1 MTEHAQRRDEEPEMR
16 STPRLFIVHALA
28 AALAVSGSLGTAL
41 GAQSDDATPR
51 GTFLYTRPEKRTP
64 RRNRPAPPR
73 PTAASDRSL
82 GVAYTLYRADK
93 SGAPV
98 RVDPQQ
104 VLYSGDRVRLV
115 VEPNSN
121 GYLYVFH
128 AEEDGEATML
138 YPDDRLSSGANA
150 VTAHVPVQI
159 PSDQEPR
166 EDRQWFLV
174 SGEPTT
180 EHLYVVVA
188 REPIAG
194 IPTGKE
200 LLGFCAAYPKACPWQ
215 PPTAVWKAIL
225 ERAADQPLVSRS
237 SAFGQRQ
244 SAVER
249 DAIERKISLR
259 EDAPEPSVI
268 QISQSLVTGVV
279 VARLDLAHR

>member
-1 MTEHAQRRDEEPEMR
+1 MTDHAQRRDEESTMR
-16 STPRLFIVHALA
+16 NIIRVSITHALA
-28 AALAVSGSLGTAL
+28 AALAASGVWGAAS
-41 GAQSDDATPR
+41 GAQGDDASPR
-51 GTFLYTRPEKRTP
+51 GTFLYTRPEKRAP
-64 RRNRPAPPR
+64 RRNRPAAPKP
-73 PTAASDRSL
+73 AAGDRSL
-82 GVAYTLYRADK
+82 GVAYTVYRADK

-128 AEEDGEATML
+128 AEADGEATML
-138 YPDDRLSSGANA
+138 FPDDRLSSGSNA
-150 VTAHVPVQI
+150 VTAHVPIQV
-159 PSDQEPR
+159 PSNQEPR

-200 LLGFCAAYPKACPWQ
+200 LLGYCSAYPNACPWQ

-249 DAIERKISLR
+249 DAIARKISLR